1 MFDIN
6 FIEEPGFQKEIS
18 DATWSY
24 LHKKNELVKD
34 KQPKIKESS
43 KSFIRIKAWKDYV
56 FSLSILSFIVVI
68 GILFTP
74 YAQVKPNMVL
84 SQVIDIILESG
95 YKRNIQ
101 LLEANF
107 SQNQVKVII
116 RSQDFSAIQALTIG
130 YRTKGSIPY
139 EMYQKEGYNYL
150 NLTFPWKGNKNSAN
164 IQDLQSLADS
174 TVFYNKVSIEH
185 VENIFDIQGR
195 ASDIIAFLLKMAEKK
210 EIQKY
215 IFSIFHDESG
225 RFNLKFKLNPI

>member
-84 SQVIDIILESG
+84 SQVVDIILESG

-215 IFSIFHDESG
+215 IFSIFHDKSG
-225 RFNLKFKLNPI
+225 QFNLKFKLNPI

>member
-18 DATWSY
+18 DTSWSY
-24 LHKKNELVKD
+24 LHKKNELVED
-34 KQPKIKESS
+34 KQPKIKESN
-43 KSFIRIKAWKDYV
+43 KSFIRIKTWKDYV

-195 ASDIIAFLLKMAEKK
+195 ASDIIAFLLEMAEKK

-225 RFNLKFKLNPI
+225 KFNLKFKLNPI

>member
-1 MFDIN
+1 M
-6 FIEEPGFQKEIS
+6 
-18 DATWSY
+18 
-24 LHKKNELVKD
+24 KNELVKH

-84 SQVIDIILESG
+84 SQVVDIILESG

-130 YRTKGSIPY
+130 
-139 EMYQKEGYNYL
+139 
-150 NLTFPWKGNKNSAN
+150 
-164 IQDLQSLADS
+164 
-174 TVFYNKVSIEH
+174 
-185 VENIFDIQGR
+185 
-195 ASDIIAFLLKMAEKK
+195 
-210 EIQKY
+210 
-215 IFSIFHDESG
+215 
-225 RFNLKFKLNPI
+225 

>member
-6 FIEEPGFQKEIS
+6 FIKEPGFQKEIS

-84 SQVIDIILESG
+84 SQVVDIILESG

-150 NLTFPWKGNKNSAN
+150 NLTFPWQGNKNSGN

-174 TVFYNKVSIEH
+174 TIFYNQVSIEH

-215 IFSIFHDESG
+215 IFSIFHVLFFVIDL
-225 RFNLKFKLNPI
+225 RFLF

>member
-18 DATWSY
+18 DASWSY
-24 LHKKNELVKD
+24 LHKKNELVED

-43 KSFIRIKAWKDYV
+43 KFFIRIKTWKDYV

-74 YAQVKPNMVL
+74 YAQYAQVKPNMVL
-84 SQVIDIILESG
+84 SQVVDIILESG

-101 LLEANF
+101 LLEAKF

-130 YRTKGSIPY
+130 YRAKGSIPY
-139 EMYQKEGYNYL
+139 EMYQKEGYNYCGA
-150 NLTFPWKGNKNSAN
+150 K
-164 IQDLQSLADS
+164 
-174 TVFYNKVSIEH
+174 
-185 VENIFDIQGR
+185 
-195 ASDIIAFLLKMAEKK
+195 
-210 EIQKY
+210 
-215 IFSIFHDESG
+215 
-225 RFNLKFKLNPI
+225 